1 MKFFEALQGISIGA
15 FSLASI
21 LSAVVV
27 FLICSLVIKTLNK
40 ITGHAL
46 EKTKLDNSVK
56 HIAQTAIRLAAWAIA
71 IIIIADT
78 LGIPT
83 ASLIAVI
90 SVAGLALSLSIQD
103 IMSNLFNGITIL
115 MTKPFTSGDYVEF
128 DSIAGTVHHVGLFH
142 TTITTVDNRIV
153 YVPNSAVS
161 SSKIY
166 NYSKEPLRRVDR
178 TFCAA
183 YGCST
188 ESVKAAVM
196 EAIHSDAKILT
207 APAPFIAI
215 SNYLDSSIEYTVRV
229 WCNNA
234 DYWDVYFA
242 LNENV
247 RAAFERNGVEMSYNH
262 LNIHVCK
269 D

>member
-1 MKFFEALQGISIGA
+1 MKFFETLQGISIGS

-27 FLICSLVIKTLNK
+27 FAICYVIIKALSK
-40 ITGHAL
+40 LAGRAL
-46 EKTKLDNSVK
+46 EKTKLDTSIK
-56 HIAQTAIRLAAWAIA
+56 HIAQTAIKLAAWAIA
-71 IIIIADT
+71 IIIVADT

-83 ASLIAVI
+83 ASLVAVV

-115 MTKPFTSGDYVEF
+115 MTKPFVSGDYIEF
-128 DSIAGTVHHVGLFH
+128 DTIAGIVHHVGLFH

-161 SSKIY
+161 SSKIF

-188 ESVKAAVM
+188 ESVKAAIM
-196 EAIHSDAKILT
+196 DAIHSDAKILT
-207 APAPFIAI
+207 SPEPFIAI

-234 DYWDVYFA
+234 DYWDVYFK

-247 RAAFERNGVEMSYNH
+247 RESFTRSGVEMSYGH
-262 LNIHVCK
+262 LNIHVCR

>member
-1 MKFFEALQGISIGA
+1 MKFFETLQTVNIGS

-27 FLICSLVIKTLNK
+27 FVICHVVIKTLNK
-40 ITGHAL
+40 VAGRAL

-56 HIAQTAIRLAAWAIA
+56 HIAQTAIRLAAWSIA
-71 IIIIADT
+71 VIIIADT

-83 ASLIAVI
+83 TSLVAVI
-90 SVAGLALSLSIQD
+90 SVAGLALSLAIQD

-115 MTKPFTSGDYVEF
+115 MTKPFVSGDYVEF
-128 DSIAGTVHHVGLFH
+128 DTISGTIHHVGLFY
-142 TTITTVDNRIV
+142 TTITTVDNRVV
-153 YVPNSAVS
+153 YVPNRTVSA
-161 SSKIY
+161 SKIY
-166 NYSKEPLRRVDR
+166 NYSKESLRRVDR

-183 YGCST
+183 YDCST
-188 ESVKAAVM
+188 EAVKSAIM
-196 EAIHSDAKILT
+196 EAIRSDAKIL
-207 APAPFIAI
+207 ASPEPFIAI

-234 DYWDVYFA
+234 DYWDVYFN
-242 LNENV
+242 LNEAV
-247 RAAFERNGVEMSYNH
+247 RESFIRNHVEMSYGH